1 MTATRDS
8 VDFVYVGG
16 PRCGS
21 TWLAAVL
28 SDHPEIFVPPSK
40 EIHFFNDRMPYTFEY
55 RYPLG
60 MAHYLGY
67 FDQAEPGQLRGDIS
81 PFYFLDPNAAWRI
94 HRHLPDARI
103 ISFLRDPV
111 DMLYSLYLLLRQRE
125 RRAPTFE
132 AELEANPQLLDLC
145 RFDRLLQPYYDLFER
160 ERILV
165 LLHGDLKRD
174 ARATARRIFRF
185 LGVDEDFA
193 PPSVER
199 KFNLA
204 VDSQPSR
211 GKQAR
216 GYAIRALNHPALL
229 PVKRLILRQGLKDI
243 RYFGAQE
250 GGDVARYQGPAEA
263 TRAWIG
269 ELLAPDMERLAA
281 RIGRD
286 LSGWPSCRSAKAAA
300 PPQQGQAAATDPERA
315 SAPSSA

>member
-21 TWLAAVL
+21 TWLSAVL
-28 SDHPEIFVPPSK
+28 SDHPEIFIPPSK
-40 EIHFFNDRMPYTFEY
+40 EIHFFNDRMPYGFEY
-55 RYPLG
+55 RYPQG

-67 FDQAEPGQLRGDIS
+67 FDQAKPGHLKGDIS

-94 HRHLPDARI
+94 HRHLPDAKI

-145 RFDRLLQPYYDLFER
+145 RFDRLLQPYYDLFES
-160 ERILV
+160 ERVLI
-165 LLHGDLKRD
+165 LLHDDLRRNAK
-174 ARATARRIFRF
+174 ATARQVFRF

-193 PPSVER
+193 PASLER

-204 VDSQPSR
+204 VDSQPRRS
-211 GKQAR
+211 KQAR
-216 GYAIRALNHPALL
+216 GYAIQALNHPVLL
-229 PVKRLILRQGLKDI
+229 PLKRLMLRRGLKDI
-243 RYFGAQE
+243 RYFGAQDT
-250 GGDVARYQGPAEA
+250 GDVARYEGPAEE

-269 ELLAPDMERLAA
+269 ELLAPDMKRLAI

-286 LSGWPSCRSAKAAA
+286 LDGWPTCQAGMVAASATRA
-300 PPQQGQAAATDPERA
+300 PAEDPDPV
-315 SAPSSA
+315 APSSV

>member
-1 MTATRDS
+1 MTPTRDS
-8 VDFVYVGG
+8 VDFIYVGG

-28 SDHPEIFVPPSK
+28 SDHPEVFIPPSK
-40 EIHFFNDRMPYTFEY
+40 EIHFFNDRMPYRFEY
-55 RYPLG
+55 RYPRG
-60 MAHYLGY
+60 MAHYLSF

-94 HRHLPDARI
+94 HRHLPDAKI

-125 RRAPTFE
+125 RRAPSFE

-145 RFDRLLQPYYDLFER
+145 RFDRLLQPYFDLFER
-160 ERILV
+160 ERVLV
-165 LLHGDLKRD
+165 LLHGDLRRD
-174 ARATARRIFRF
+174 AKATARQVFRF

-193 PPSVER
+193 PPSLER

-204 VDSQPSR
+204 VDSQPRRS
-211 GKQAR
+211 KQAR
-216 GYAIRALNHPALL
+216 GYAIQALNHPLLL
-229 PVKRLILRQGLKDI
+229 PVKRRMLRWGFKDI
-243 RYFGAQE
+243 RYFGAQDT
-250 GGDVARYQGPAEA
+250 GDVARYKGPVDE

-269 ELLAPDMERLAA
+269 ELLAPDMERLAT

-286 LSGWPSCRSAKAAA
+286 LDEWPTYRLGTVAASATRAPAGSAA
-300 PPQQGQAAATDPERA
+300 PAAPD
-315 SAPSSA
+315 SA